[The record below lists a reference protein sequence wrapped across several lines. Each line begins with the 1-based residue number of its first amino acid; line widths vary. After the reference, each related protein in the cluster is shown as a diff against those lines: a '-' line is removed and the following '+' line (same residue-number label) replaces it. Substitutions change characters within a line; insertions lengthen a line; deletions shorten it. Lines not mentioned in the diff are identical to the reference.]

1 MTSLFDNII
10 FGPIKSRRL
19 GLSLGVNLL
28 PIDAK
33 LCNFNC
39 IYCECGWN
47 EEHNGKKRFNARE
60 DVRQMLH
67 DTLSKMVAD
76 GTPPDVITFAG
87 NGEPTMHPDFKNIV
101 EDVIHLRNT
110 YYPEAVISVLT
121 NAWQLANKDVVFAL
135 KRVDNNI
142 LKLDSAKKDTI
153 LKINQPVN
161 PNFEVD
167 TLISQ
172 IAQFKDNCIV
182 QTMFVKG
189 PGIDN
194 TTDEEVTAWINALK
208 LIQPRLVQIYSIDRK
223 VPIEGLEHVDEAILR
238 DIEKRVKKIG
248 LNTLVTP

>member
-1 MTSLFDNII
+1 MLFNTTI
-10 FGPIKSRRL
+10 FGPIRSRRL
-19 GLSLGVNLL
+19 GNSLGINLL
-28 PIDAK
+28 PNNGKICSFD
-33 LCNFNC
+33 C
-39 IYCECGWN
+39 IYCECGLN
-47 EEHNGKKRFNARE
+47 KDGRE
-60 DVRQMLH
+60 DTKLSTREEVHKELEAKLKELKASNAII
-67 DTLSKMVAD
+67 DTF
-76 GTPPDVITFAG
+76 TFAG

-142 LKLDSAKKDTI
+142 LKLDSAKKETI

-161 PNFEVD
+161 PNFDVE

-189 PGIDN
+189 PNVDN
-194 TTDEEVTAWINALK
+194 TTEEEVSAWINALK

-223 VPIEGLEHVDEAILR
+223 VPIEGLVHVDEDELR
-238 DIEKRVKKIG
+238 EIEKRVKKIG